1 MSWREFGQR
10 YFVRIMHHILLVVLV
25 WAALLIYEEVR
36 RTGASLGSPLSIAG
50 HWSNLVKDTRP
61 ALMAGALTLVCFA
74 WAWSSI
80 ALAAPRGVS
89 LFLCFASTLL
99 GGLFAR
105 FPIPDRAP
113 AWMLLAGSDTPR
125 IAQWSLIALAAV
137 VSCGY
142 LMMRMTRQYER
153 LNRDRLALS
162 PDDEDIAVRS
172 LVQSIVVF
180 LVIIAGSVSL
190 WNVAN
195 FRPVPAVAQADQRD
209 QRPSVLFLAVDSP
222 IHAQSLQRRLGEPF
236 FRSWVIFGSPDT
248 GAKFDEV
255 LQCRYPI
262 RLIGRNNNEQ
272 SEAARE
278 ARDFFVAAALESLGY
293 STTLLHTSSRGEAS
307 EALKMLSRN
316 FAHVRFFR
324 RFGLLL
330 PSRVFY
336 TPDVQLS
343 QIREALGNAV
353 GRAKPAFVTAAL
365 ISRGGRQQTQADVEQ
380 FETFVDALQQQ
391 NWLKNILVVLL
402 EFPSGF
408 KDRSPRDLSV
418 GNTSAQIAFY
428 ASGQLGDSALIQSPP
443 KLVRG
448 IDVGASLAAR
458 LRLESV
464 VSQCDGAALFDLSER
479 PSVFPRDLVYQEID
493 LSAGEEVF
501 RKRGWLTSD
510 GYRLELQ
517 ESHEGALV
525 NTFKFDLKQGAY
537 NRTWEP
543 VDERQLSDPLI
554 RTELIRQIDD
564 FLRTTGVE
572 VLSLGNGRTAYSEP
586 FRRIRLLGD

>member
-1 MSWREFGQR
+1 MIRTSDQEMSWRECGQR
-10 YFVRIMHHILLVVLV
+10 YFVRILHHILLVVAV
-25 WAALLIYEEVR
+25 WLALLVYEELR
-36 RTGASLGSPLSIAG
+36 KSGASPGSPLTISE
-50 HWSNLVKDTRP
+50 HWSNLLRDTRP
-61 ALMAGALTLVCFA
+61 ALVAGALTLTCFA
-74 WAWSSI
+74 WAWSSLG
-80 ALAAPRGVS
+80 LAAPRAVS
-89 LFLCFASTLL
+89 LFLCFFSTLF
-99 GGLFAR
+99 GGLYAR

-113 AWMLLAGSDTPR
+113 SWMLLAGGDSPR
-125 IAQWSLIALAAV
+125 IAQWSLIALAAL
-137 VSCGY
+137 VSCGF
-142 LMMRMTRQYER
+142 LMMKMTRQYER

-162 PDDEDIAVRS
+162 PDDEDVAVRS
-172 LVQSIVVF
+172 LVQSVVMF
-180 LVIIAGSVSL
+180 LVITAGSVAL
-190 WNVAN
+190 WNIAN

-222 IHAQSLQRRLGEPF
+222 MHSQVLQRRLGEPF

-262 RLIGRNNNEQ
+262 RLIGQNNTEQ
-272 SEAARE
+272 SEAARG

-330 PSRVFY
+330 PSRVYY

-353 GRAKPAFVTAAL
+353 GRAKPAFVTASL
-365 ISRGGRQQTQADVEQ
+365 LSRGGRQQTRADEEQ
-380 FETFVDALQQQ
+380 FETFFDALQQQ
-391 NWLKNILVVLL
+391 NWLKNILVVII
-402 EFPSGF
+402 EFPSGL
-408 KDRSPRDLSV
+408 KERSLRDLSV

-428 ASGQLGDSALIQSPP
+428 ANGQLGDSALVQSPP

-458 LRLESV
+458 LRLEAV
-464 VSQCDGAALFDLSER
+464 VTQCDGAALFDLSER

-525 NTFKFDLKQGAY
+525 NTFKFELKQGAY
-537 NRTWEP
+537 NRSWEP
-543 VDERQLSDPLI
+543 VDERLLSDPLI
-554 RTELIRQIDD
+554 KAELTRQIDD

-572 VLSLGNGRTAYSEP
+572 VLALGNGRTAYSE
-586 FRRIRLLGD
+586 